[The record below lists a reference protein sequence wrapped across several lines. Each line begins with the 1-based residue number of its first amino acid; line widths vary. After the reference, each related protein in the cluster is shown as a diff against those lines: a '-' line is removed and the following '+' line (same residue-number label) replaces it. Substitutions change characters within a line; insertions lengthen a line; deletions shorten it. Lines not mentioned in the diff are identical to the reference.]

1 MEVKGLTPWP
11 LGVHLI
17 SPNNITPR
25 SHIKEIITNCRS
37 SWLSNKFNILGKV
50 YRTVWR
56 ICILIL
62 GSKGL
67 ITLVRITWTESV
79 PTFVRNFEICPL
91 PQPRSR
97 AIGKCLRKENK
108 VRKESKLIIFLTT
121 KNIYKDKPWDVSYS
135 VNHPFSNLGKKKQTN
150 LLVIIQY
157 HWVSCITMSLMI
169 NYC

>member
-1 MEVKGLTPWP
+1 MIVKQIL
-11 LGVHLI
+11 LV
-17 SPNNITPR
+17 
-25 SHIKEIITNCRS
+25 
-37 SWLSNKFNILGKV
+37 NILGKV

-62 GSKGL
+62 VSKGL

-135 VNHPFSNLGKKKQTN
+135 VDHPFSNLGKKTN
-150 LLVIIQY
+150 KFTGYNLISLGNLHNYEPHDKLL
-157 HWVSCITMSLMI
+157 LMT
-169 NYC
+169 YQLEDF

>member
-1 MEVKGLTPWP
+1 MTVKQIL
-11 LGVHLI
+11 LV
-17 SPNNITPR
+17 
-25 SHIKEIITNCRS
+25 
-37 SWLSNKFNILGKV
+37 NILGNV

-56 ICILIL
+56 IYILIS

-121 KNIYKDKPWDVSYS
+121 KNIYRDKPWDVPYS
-135 VNHPFSNLGKKKQTN
+135 VDHPFSNLGKKKTN
-150 LLVIIQY
+150 KFTGYNPISLGNLHNYEPHDKLL
-157 HWVSCITMSLMI
+157 LMT
-169 NYC
+169 YQLEDF

>member
-1 MEVKGLTPWP
+1 MIVKQIL
-11 LGVHLI
+11 LV
-17 SPNNITPR
+17 
-25 SHIKEIITNCRS
+25 
-37 SWLSNKFNILGKV
+37 NILGKV

-121 KNIYKDKPWDVSYS
+121 KNIYRDKPWDVSYS
-135 VNHPFSNLGKKKQTN
+135 VDHPFSNLGKKTN
-150 LLVIIQY
+150 KFTGYNLISLGNLHNYEPHDKLL
-157 HWVSCITMSLMI
+157 LMT
-169 NYC
+169 YQLEDF

>member
-1 MEVKGLTPWP
+1 MIVKQIL
-11 LGVHLI
+11 LV
-17 SPNNITPR
+17 
-25 SHIKEIITNCRS
+25 
-37 SWLSNKFNILGKV
+37 NILGKV

-62 GSKGL
+62 VSKGL

-121 KNIYKDKPWDVSYS
+121 KNIYRDKPWDVPYS
-135 VNHPFSNLGKKKQTN
+135 VDHPFSNLGKKKKKFTGYNPISLGN
-150 LLVIIQY
+150 LHNYEPHDKLL
-157 HWVSCITMSLMI
+157 LMT
-169 NYC
+169 YQLEDF

>member
-1 MEVKGLTPWP
+1 MIVKQIL
-11 LGVHLI
+11 LV
-17 SPNNITPR
+17 
-25 SHIKEIITNCRS
+25 
-37 SWLSNKFNILGKV
+37 NILGKV

-62 GSKGL
+62 VSKGL

-135 VNHPFSNLGKKKQTN
+135 VNHPFSNLGKKKKFTGYNPISLGN
-150 LLVIIQY
+150 LHNY
-157 HWVSCITMSLMI
+157 EPHDKLMLMT
-169 NYC
+169 YQLEYF